1 MGRTWLG
8 PEVVEVVCCEFVGT
22 SDGSWESGGEL
33 SVGVTEGRSVAV
45 GSAVPPVFLAVVG
58 PKGLKVVGKIMA
70 GVKVAICRASTSTAR
85 ATGGAGSVCMTQD

>member
-8 PEVVEVVCCEFVGT
+8 PEVVEVVCCVFVGA
-22 SDGSWESGGEL
+22 SDGSWVSGEL
-33 SVGVTEGRSVAV
+33 SVGVAEGRSVAV
-45 GSAVPPVFLAVVG
+45 GSAVPPVFLTVVG